1 VTSTLD
7 GTAVLIGPTGVL
19 IRGPSGSG
27 KSRLAL
33 ALIAKGARLV
43 ADDRVMVS
51 QCHGRL
57 VAGPPGPTAGLLE
70 VRGRGIILAVPCER
84 WAVLRLAIDLVER
97 PALERLPEAAE
108 LCDELCGVRL
118 ARQPIAIGDSA
129 AALLVEMAALAAHNR
144 PGAFPLRSP

>member
-7 GTAVLIGPTGVL
+7 GTAVLVGPTGVL
-19 IRGPSGSG
+19 IRGPSGAG

-33 ALIAKGARLV
+33 SLVDRGAWLI
-43 ADDRVMVS
+43 ADDRVVVS

-57 VAGPPGPTAGLLE
+57 VAGAPGPTAGLLE
-70 VRGRGIILAVPCER
+70 VRGRGLLAVPYER

-97 PALERLPEAAE
+97 QALERLPEAAA

-118 ARQPIAIGDSA
+118 ARQPIAIGDPA

-144 PGAFPLRSP
+144 AGAFPLRSP